1 MSVFL
6 FINGQAVQSHHPNE
20 TLFDS
25 RAWRYGDALFE
36 TMLLHQGV
44 LLRESLHTE
53 RITQGAKALGMTTP
67 NLSTASLLPATLYHS
82 IAPAT
87 TYRIRLTLVRAGGGL
102 YLPQTSQTDTFISAT
117 PYPHFS
123 GYFIHHQGIKVVLY
137 PTGCLVY
144 TPWSAYKTA
153 NALPFVMASQY
164 AAQHHADDALLCNT
178 QGNWTCGSSSNLF
191 VYVPSLGILTPPLS
205 EGCVDGIVRRRL
217 LQLLPVTQQPI
228 TSSILAQAQAVWL
241 TNTTKGIRWVHT
253 IGEYTYTAPTFLE
266 SIIKVI

>member
-1 MSVFL
+1 VSVFL
-6 FINGQAVQSHHPNE
+6 FINGQAVQPHQTSE

-36 TMLLHQGV
+36 TMLLHKGT
-44 LLRESLHTE
+44 LLRAPLHAK
-53 RITQGAKALGMTTP
+53 RIAQGAKALGMTP
-67 NLSTASLLPATLYHS
+67 SALSAATLLPASLYYN
-82 IAPAT
+82 IDPTT
-87 TYRIRLTLVRAGGGL
+87 TYRIRFTLVRAGGGL
-102 YLPQTSQTDTFISAT
+102 YLPQTAQTDTFISAA
-117 PYPHFS
+117 PYLHFS
-123 GYFIHHQGIKVVLY
+123 GYFIHYQGIKVVLY
-137 PTGCLVY
+137 PIGCLVY

-178 QGNWTCGSSSNLF
+178 QGNWTCGTSSNLF

-217 LQLLPVTQQPI
+217 LQLLPVTEQPI

-253 IGEYTYTAPTFLE
+253 IGEHIYTEPTFLE
-266 SIIKVI
+266 SIIKEI